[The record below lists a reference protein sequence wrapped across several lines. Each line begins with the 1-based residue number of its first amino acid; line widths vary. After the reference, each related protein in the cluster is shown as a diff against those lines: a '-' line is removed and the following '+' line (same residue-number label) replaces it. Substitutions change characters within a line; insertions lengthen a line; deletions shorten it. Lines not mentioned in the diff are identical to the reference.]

1 MKIRFS
7 PDWRALWQKEYRHLG
22 WVSVLCFLA
31 GILLCFEGVTPSV
44 PIICGCA
51 TFLLGIG
58 IFGWKKWF
66 ISRYLILF
74 GFFFALGFGVATI
87 RVKTIAAPVLE
98 RPLYDVIISGVIDDA
113 SLLIGKQQITIS
125 DVRLLNEASMIA
137 PLRIKLRYTSDTPA
151 LTIGSRIVVRAF
163 LRPPGKQI
171 VPNGY
176 HEGRVLWF
184 QKIGAVGTIDEVL
197 SLQKTETISPLKRWI
212 EHIRTT
218 ISDRIQDVLP
228 DEVARVTIPL
238 IIGEQGVVTPR
249 LYDIFRRSGITHI
262 LSVSGFHL
270 SLLAAFIFLLI
281 RGILSLFPTIV
292 ERVSPQKIAA
302 IMALIFSVGYI
313 GISGLQIPA
322 IRSLIM
328 IAIVL
333 IAVLFDRNALSVRSV
348 TVAAILILVFRPEM
362 ILNIGFQLSFLAVL
376 ILVTLYQPIYN
387 FIFVRK
393 RMSLFRKA
401 LAFIGGFIII
411 DILVNLATTPFIIYH
426 FQTYALYSG
435 IGNLLT
441 GTLLSFWV
449 MPLLLFAVL
458 LIPFGIDSFLFKM
471 AGWGISY
478 VITVCESISDWPF
491 TITRCPSFP
500 SIALLIMGL
509 GIITLCVMRTHLRL
523 IGFAIIGLGIG
534 LAIVAPRPDV
544 FIGDGGQTIAI
555 RQDDGRLFFLR
566 KGESDF
572 TARLW
577 LSHNGEDTSP
587 RLASEMP
594 DFIWI
599 KKKKIAFT
607 DKSCLEADVCFL
619 PNISKNKADHVLPL
633 YQWETRVVYI
643 RPDDISVQ
651 TLGPK
656 KGKYWYMH

>member
-1 MKIRFS
+1 MRFS
-7 PDWRALWQKEYRHLG
+7 PDWHILWREEYRHLG
-22 WVSVLCFLA
+22 WVSVLCFMA

-44 PIICGCA
+44 PVICGCA
-51 TFLLGIG
+51 IILSGIG
-58 IFGWKKWF
+58 ILGWKKWY

-74 GFFFALGFGVATI
+74 GLFFVLGYGAAAI
-87 RVKTIAAPVLE
+87 RGKTVAAPVLKQ
-98 RPLYDVIISGVIDDA
+98 PLYNVIVSGVIDDA
-113 SLLIGKQQITIS
+113 SLLMGKQQVILS
-125 DVRLLNEASMIA
+125 DVRLLNETTMTT
-137 PLRIKLRYTSDTPA
+137 PLRIKLRYNGETPA
-151 LTIGSRIVVRAF
+151 LNVGSRIVVRSF
-163 LRPPGKQI
+163 LRPPGKQT

-197 SLQKTETISPLKRWI
+197 SLQKTETISPVKHWI
-212 EHIRTT
+212 ENIRTT
-218 ISDRIQDVLP
+218 ISYRIREILP
-228 DEVARVTIPL
+228 DEIARITIPL
-238 IIGEQGVVTPR
+238 IIGEQGVITPR
-249 LYDIFRRSGITHI
+249 LYDIFRSAGITHI

-270 SLLAAFIFLLI
+270 SLLAAFVFLMI

-302 IMALIFSVGYI
+302 VIALVFSVGYI
-313 GISGLQIPA
+313 SISGLQIPA
-322 IRSLIM
+322 VRSLIM

-348 TVAAILILVFRPEM
+348 TVAAILILLFRPEM

-376 ILVTLYQPIYN
+376 ILVTLYQPIYRFV
-387 FIFVRK
+387 FIRK

-401 LAFIGGFIII
+401 LAFIGGFIIV
-411 DILVNLATTPFIIYH
+411 DMLVSLATTPFIIYH

-435 IGNLLT
+435 VGNLLT
-441 GTLLSFWV
+441 GAILSFWV

-458 LIPFGIDSFLFKM
+458 LIPLGIDTLLFKM

-478 VITVCESISDWPF
+478 VITVCESISNWPF
-491 TITRCPSFP
+491 SITHWPSFP
-500 SIALLIMGL
+500 SIALLTIGL
-509 GIITLCVMRTHLRL
+509 GIISLCVMRTHFRL
-523 IGFAIIGLGIG
+523 IGLVIIGVGIG
-534 LAIVAPRPDV
+534 LAMVAPRPDI

-566 KGESDF
+566 RGESDF

-577 LSHNGEDTSP
+577 LSHNGEDDSP
-587 RLASEMP
+587 RTASEMP

-619 PNISKNKADHVLPL
+619 PNISRNKEGHILPL

-656 KGKYWYMH
+656 KGKYWYMY